1 MNASTRIAALGA
13 VCALAALPATAGAV
27 NYPPPTKPN
36 AKPSPPKGP
45 FKTRKVCKK
54 GKGCFK
60 TIQRAVNAAKPGD
73 TIRIA
78 AGTYREQVKITGKGK
93 RYIKLIGNPKNP
105 SSVKLEGGR
114 KLANGVFINGADGVT
129 VNGMQ
134 AHNYVANGFFVT
146 NVNGYTLTNLKA
158 FAVGVY
164 GLYAFNSIGGT
175 MSNSEAAYN
184 NDSGFYVGQTPV
196 QAKPVR
202 TIIKNVVAYVNV
214 LGYSGTNSRYVTIT
228 DSKFYN
234 NGSGIVPNSLD
245 SEKWPPN
252 ENNVF
257 TRNEVFWNNFN
268 YYVGAPF
275 KTRKTAVGNIPFPVG
290 VGILVFGGRGNE
302 VTGNKVFGNYLAG
315 IALVPAITLKNAATD
330 GVLMNNKVTG
340 NVLGA
345 GGQDLNGVDMAFPGG
360 GSGNCFENNQTS
372 SANVPA
378 DAAAFP
384 ACAAGVV
391 NPDNGTLMTMID
403 WAGDPTHEAHWV
415 KNPHMTVAGITP
427 VEHWTGGLK

>member
-1 MNASTRIAALGA
+1 MNVSTRLAALGA
-13 VCALAALPATAGAV
+13 VCAIAALPATAGAV
-27 NYPPPTKPN
+27 TYPPPKKP
-36 AKPSPPKGP
+36 AKQQAAPKGP
-45 FKTRKVCKK
+45 FKTLKVCEK

-60 TIQRAVNAAKPGD
+60 TIQQAVNKAKPGD

-78 AGTYREQVKITGKGK
+78 AGTYKEQVKISGKGK
-93 RYIKLIGNPKNP
+93 RFIKLIGNPKNP
-105 SSVKLEGGR
+105 ASVKLEGGR
-114 KLANGVFINGADGVT
+114 KFSNGVWVNGADGVT

-134 AHNYVANGFFVT
+134 AHNYVANGFFVV
-146 NVNGYTLTNLKA
+146 NVNGYTLTNLRA
-158 FAVGVY
+158 LAVGVY

-175 MSNSEAAYN
+175 MSNSVAAYN

-202 TIIKNVVAYVNV
+202 TIIKNVVSYVNV

-234 NGSGIVPNSLD
+234 NGAGIVPNSLD

-268 YYVGAPF
+268 YYLGAPF
-275 KTRKTAVGNIPFPVG
+275 KARPTAVGNIPFPVG

-302 VTGNKVFGNYLAG
+302 VTDNKVFGNYLAG
-315 IALVPAITLKNAATD
+315 IALVPAITLKDPTE

-345 GGQDLNGVDMAFPGG
+345 GGQDLNAVDIAFPGG
-360 GSGNCFENNQTS
+360 GSGNCFENNTVT
-372 SANVPA
+372 APNVPA

-384 ACAAGVV
+384 ACTPNVP
-391 NPDNGTLMTMID
+391 NPDNGTLTTMVD
-403 WAGDPTHEAHWV
+403 WATAENHEAHWV
-415 KNPHMTVAGITP
+415 KNPHMTIAGITP